1 MRGGGDS
8 GMAMMM
14 MAMQAQQQAQIAQ
27 QQKIATQNQVAAI
40 QSNVSSDT
48 FSLLRQFGERAAR
61 AAAAPN
67 GGMSPNGPQLSTPE
81 IKPDFSPDGARMK
94 VVNGLTMV
102 TNQPRWGQAMPGLK
116 QLQAAGGTA

>member
-1 MRGGGDS
+1 MRGGGDNS
-8 GMAMMM
+8 MAMVM

-61 AAAAPN
+61 ASAAPN
-67 GGMSPNGPQLSTPE
+67 GGMSPSGPQLSL
-81 IKPDFSPDGARMK
+81 PDIQNGGAPGGLQLK
-94 VVNGLTMV
+94 VINGMTALQNPAQRFGPTM
-102 TNQPRWGQAMPGLK
+102 AGLK
-116 QLQAAGGTA
+116 LAAPGGGV